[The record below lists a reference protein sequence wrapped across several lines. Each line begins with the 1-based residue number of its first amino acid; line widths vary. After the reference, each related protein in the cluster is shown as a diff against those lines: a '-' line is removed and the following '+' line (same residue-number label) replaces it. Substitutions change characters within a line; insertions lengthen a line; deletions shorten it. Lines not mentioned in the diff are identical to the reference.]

1 MVARHGRDTWG
12 NLRLRR
18 LRTRLSRGSFSGM
31 LLSTIPRTG
40 AEIIAALGEVHRE
53 SVAYWATC
61 SDTEFF
67 APLGT
72 AWSPAENVRHLSKS
86 VRAVQQGL
94 RLPPIVVHLIFGTTH
109 EPARSYETI
118 RTIYLERLA
127 QGASAGRF
135 APEPKPAPANP
146 TAERARIMRVH
157 AASVE
162 VVRGQHGLPCAATSA
177 ARAARGARD
186 VVLHS
191 VPQHAPRVERA
202 APARWEGVTALGR
215 GLSSPRTASRIRCH
229 EPERE

>member
-162 VVRGQHGLPCAATSA
+162 ALTARVAKWSEANMDYHVLPHPLLGPLAVREMLFFTVYHNTHHVLNVQRLRAGRESQH
-177 ARAARGARD
+177 
-186 VVLHS
+186 
-191 VPQHAPRVERA
+191 
-202 APARWEGVTALGR
+202 
-215 GLSSPRTASRIRCH
+215 
-229 EPERE
+229 